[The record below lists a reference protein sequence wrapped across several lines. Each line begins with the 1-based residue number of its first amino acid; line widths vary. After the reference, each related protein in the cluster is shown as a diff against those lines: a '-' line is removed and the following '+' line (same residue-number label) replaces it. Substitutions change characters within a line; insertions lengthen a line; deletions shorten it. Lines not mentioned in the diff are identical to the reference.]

1 MSEQPET
8 PNSEPPETPPAETA
22 PSLISTTPATEE
34 APAEDAAP
42 AEDQQ
47 PAAPE
52 EAPAPLTAED
62 ISIPEGLVVPDELR
76 DEFLGVVNNVELS
89 PKERAQALIDL
100 QAKAAQQASETASQA
115 FAEQQQQWQD
125 EVRNDP
131 ELGGAKFDAT
141 LAGISRLVDQYGN
154 DDFVAAMAATGAGN
168 NIHVVRFF
176 HQIAQKLNEPAPVT
190 GQPVAQ
196 QGDAASRLFPSM
208 KG

>member
-8 PNSEPPETPPAETA
+8 PNSEQPEA
-22 PSLISTTPATEE
+22 PESE
-34 APAEDAAP
+34 APASLIATTAPESEAPDAP
-42 AEDQQ
+42 V
-47 PAAPE
+47 APE
-52 EAPAPLTAED
+52 EQETAAPLTAED
-62 ISIPEGLVVPDELR
+62 ISIPEGLEVPEELR
-76 DEFLGVVNNVELS
+76 DEFLTIVNDAELG
-89 PKERAQALIDL
+89 PKERAQALLDL
-100 QAKAAQQASETASQA
+100 QAKAAQQASETASQQ
-115 FAEQQQQWQD
+115 FAQQQQQWQD

-154 DDFVAAMAATGAGN
+154 DDFVQAMAATGAGN

-176 HQIAQKLNEPAPVT
+176 HSLAQKLNEPAAVT
-190 GQPVAQ
+190 GQPVAT